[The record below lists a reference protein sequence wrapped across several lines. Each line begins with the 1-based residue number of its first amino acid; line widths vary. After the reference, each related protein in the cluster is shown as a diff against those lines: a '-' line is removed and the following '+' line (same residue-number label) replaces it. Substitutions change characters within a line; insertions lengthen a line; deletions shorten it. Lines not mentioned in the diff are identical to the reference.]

1 MTKELI
7 GNASRSLIQE
17 LTNNENL
24 IDTILSDSVP
34 EEEKDKIFEKNP
46 KLKNVLIDLNRLF

>member
-7 GNASRSLIQE
+7 GSASKSLIQE
-17 LTNNENL
+17 LTHNENL